1 MYSGTKDGKTYG
13 FYLAPAG
20 LKNSVKLTDAEH
32 MALIDG
38 QAAGKVITW
47 DAPDYKPKL
56 AEAPKPTKAELA
68 QQRKQAI
75 LSELA
80 DIDAKTT
87 RPLRAILSDAG
98 TKEDKEKL
106 AELEAQAETL
116 RTELSSL

>member
-13 FYLAPAG
+13 FYLEPTG
-20 LKNSVKLTDAEH
+20 LKNAVKLTDAEH

-47 DAPDYKPKL
+47 DAADYKPKL
-56 AEAPKPTKAELA
+56 AEAPKPTKAELNE
-68 QQRKQAI
+68 QHKQAI

-80 DIDAKTT
+80 NIDAKTT

>member
-1 MYSGTKDGKTYG
+1 MYSGTKDGKIYG
-13 FYLAPAG
+13 FYLEPAG
-20 LKNSVKLTDAEH
+20 LKNAVKLTDAEH

-38 QAAGKVITW
+38 QATGKVITW

-56 AEAPKPTKAELA
+56 AEAPQPTKAELNE
-68 QQRKQAI
+68 QRKQAI

-98 TKEDKEKL
+98 TKEDKKKL

-116 RTELSSL
+116 RTEFATL

>member
-13 FYLAPAG
+13 FYLEPEG
-20 LKNSVKLTDAEH
+20 LKNAVGLTDAEH

-56 AEAPKPTKAELA
+56 TEAPQPTKAELNE
-68 QQRKQAI
+68 QRKQAI

-116 RTELSSL
+116 RTEFATL